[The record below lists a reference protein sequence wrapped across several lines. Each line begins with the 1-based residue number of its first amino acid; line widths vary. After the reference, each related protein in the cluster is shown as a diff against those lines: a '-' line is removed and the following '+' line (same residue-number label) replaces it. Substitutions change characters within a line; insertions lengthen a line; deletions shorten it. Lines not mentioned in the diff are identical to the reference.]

1 MLDYGVLISSEQF
14 DMIVKIMNSA
24 LVDEKVAMV
33 LLPLTTIIYR
43 VGGFV
48 MDHVE
53 DRLSVERERGRVV
66 KHLVNKTTMYF

>member
-1 MLDYGVLISSEQF
+1 
-14 DMIVKIMNSA
+14 MIVKIMNSA

-53 DRLSVERERGRVV
+53 DRLSVERESCQALSHYVFLSTERYSLPM
-66 KHLVNKTTMYF
+66 KFS

>member
-1 MLDYGVLISSEQF
+1 MQTLVSELVHRLLDYGVLISSEQF

-43 VGGFV
+43 VGGV
-48 MDHVE
+48 VICMENV
-53 DRLSVERERGRVV
+53 RG
-66 KHLVNKTTMYF
+66 

>member
-1 MLDYGVLISSEQF
+1 LLDYGVLISSEQF

-43 VGGFV
+43 VGGVV
-48 MDHVE
+48 MEHV
-53 DRLSVERERGRVV
+53 RG
-66 KHLVNKTTMYF
+66 